1 VTYSQ
6 QSHKKTSE
14 STSPHALSAFC
25 PSSRKFNAYL
35 RFLTFLEK
43 GDFSPYPDSQAG
55 ENIRSLFGDT
65 PIMIMSNLLRSLAM
79 STIVSFSLP
88 MLAVGTLLL
97 SLSLASHIPGV
108 GFIGEMGS
116 SQVLRFLTIFGSGYP
131 LHGILSIGL
140 AFAVAGSLFDL
151 FNFYIHQGNR
161 GE

>member
-1 VTYSQ
+1 
-6 QSHKKTSE
+6 
-14 STSPHALSAFC
+14 
-25 PSSRKFNAYL
+25 
-35 RFLTFLEK
+35 
-43 GDFSPYPDSQAG
+43 
-55 ENIRSLFGDT
+55 
-65 PIMIMSNLLRSLAM
+65 MIMSNLLRSLAM
-79 STIVSFSLP
+79 STIISFSLP

-131 LHGILSIGL
+131 LQGFLSIGL